1 MERIIKNKTK
11 TCASQVQGTKR
22 SLKFVYPGHGSF
34 PLCEKFRKFKCK
46 WKIPFRFLLTGII
59 VITSGGVPLISV
71 RINILTETRR
81 SFFDK
86 LVPIDWPQEPI
97 TRSLQ
102 LPHIPVT
109 AFSQTDLFLVW
120 IHLEFRSPQ
129 GPQWPIALKTL
140 TCRHDVD
147 MFTWGRIVLSSP
159 KRANVDW
166 NCPIS
171 RENI

>member
-1 MERIIKNKTK
+1 MNGENNKKQNKNMCIPGTRHKTFAK
-11 TCASQVQGTKR
+11 IRVPR
-22 SLKFVYPGHGSF
+22 SWVFSTMR
-34 PLCEKFRKFKCK
+34 E
-46 WKIPFRFLLTGII
+46 IPEIQMQMKNSVRFLRTGII

-109 AFSQTDLFLVW
+109 AFSQTDLFLV
-120 IHLEFRSPQ
+120 
-129 GPQWPIALKTL
+129 
-140 TCRHDVD
+140 
-147 MFTWGRIVLSSP
+147 
-159 KRANVDW
+159 
-166 NCPIS
+166 
-171 RENI
+171 